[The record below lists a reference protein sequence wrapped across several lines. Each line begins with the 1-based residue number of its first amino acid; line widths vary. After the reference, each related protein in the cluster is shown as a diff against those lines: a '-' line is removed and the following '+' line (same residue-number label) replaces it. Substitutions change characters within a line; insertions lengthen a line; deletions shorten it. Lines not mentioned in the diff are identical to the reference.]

1 MKVNKKIKI
10 LVFESGGWGGI
21 AHYAY
26 NFSDALSKTGQAEV
40 VLLTDREYELEHL
53 QREFSL
59 RKESIRGKPYLL
71 AVLSVIRSI
80 AVIKPDVI
88 HVQSLITARKDWLFF
103 IIARIFNLK
112 IVYTAHNILP
122 HEDSEKQAKGMR
134 FAFSIIYKYSRKIVV
149 HSQYSKD
156 RLISL
161 FGVPEKKISII
172 YHGDYLFMRQKEMT
186 QKEARKILGIAEDK
200 KVILQ
205 FGAIREY
212 KGLDTLIYA
221 FKIFSQAN
229 DKAVLLVVGKPIRI
243 NISNYKKFIKELHLE
258 EKIILKDYYIPLE
271 EVGVYFF
278 AADIVV
284 LPYTEIDMS
293 GSLQLAYAFGKP
305 VLASR
310 SGSFSEMVEDG
321 RNGYL
326 FSSGDTEVLAELLR
340 KVISDE
346 ALLKA
351 MGVRSREIA
360 EEKFGWGKIAEKTLQ
375 LYKLVMG
382 V

>member
-1 MKVNKKIKI
+1 MELNKKIRI

-40 VLLTDREYELEHL
+40 VLLTDREYELERL
-53 QREFSL
+53 KRNFSL
-59 RKESIRGKPYLL
+59 RKESIRAKPYIL
-71 AVLSVIRSI
+71 AVFRVIRSI
-80 AVIKPDVI
+80 LVIKPDVI

-103 IIARIFNLK
+103 IIARLFNLK
-112 IVYTAHNILP
+112 IIYTAHNILP

-134 FAFSIIYKYSRKIVV
+134 FAFSMIYKYSRKIIV

-156 RLISL
+156 RLIFI
-161 FGVPEKKISII
+161 FGVPEEKISII

-186 QKEARKILGIAEDK
+186 QKEARNILGIAEDK

-221 FKIFSQAN
+221 FKIFSQLN
-229 DKAVLLVVGKPIRI
+229 EKALLLVAGKPIRI
-243 NISNYKKFIKELHLE
+243 SISNYKKFIKELDLGD
-258 EKIILKDYYIPLE
+258 KIILKDYYIPFE
-271 EVGVYFF
+271 EVAVYFF

-310 SGSFSEMVEDG
+310 SGSFPEMVEDG

-326 FSSGDTEVLAELLR
+326 FSSGDTEGLAWLLE
-340 KVISDE
+340 KVFSDE
-346 ALLKA
+346 ALLKT
-351 MGVRSREIA
+351 MGARSREIA
-360 EEKFGWGKIAEKTLQ
+360 DEKFSWSRIAVKTLE
-375 LYKLVMG
+375 LYKTVDR